1 MELSVFLIYFL
12 IVVFVLYTYNNKNLK
27 SVIKTFKEIRL
38 KILFKNDKHQIP
50 GPLCIPYLGT
60 KWILWFYKMTKMHE
74 IYRGV
79 LYVTDQS

>member
-1 MELSVFLIYFL
+1 MFLIYFL

-38 KILFKNDKHQIP
+38 KVLFKNDAHQIP

-60 KWILWFYKMTKMHE
+60 KWILWFSKMSKMHE
-74 IYRGV
+74 VYRGV
-79 LYVTDQS
+79 WDD